1 MSDLRASNE
10 KDISVVTDFTTRSN
24 HRCFMTHG
32 ISFREGLSVLS
43 KSSPYAVSTEAVEET
58 NSIYQQI
65 KDQLYIEMPI
75 EQKVL
80 STIQSL
86 QSQNKKI
93 IFLCGSSGDGK
104 SEILTRCKK
113 KLSTTAKFH
122 LDATHSFAPNEN
134 AIQTLDRV
142 FEEYRNGTSPLV
154 VGINTGMLGN
164 YAASGSDT
172 FIQDNIRNYLQNDS
186 CDDEFVFINFE
197 DYPKF
202 EIDGNGYTADF
213 PAKILKRL
221 TRSEG
226 NLLREVFE
234 EDKSRLTD
242 LKSRILF
249 ANYELLSIPEVQ
261 EVIIQ
266 LLFKVRLVRDQFI
279 TARALLD
286 FLFGLVAGPKYL
298 FDNLFL
304 GFDNE
309 LVEKIVDFDPANLR
323 TKEIDRFILAYDLGL
338 TEAPFQGFEE
348 NLSSLGIYELSGS
361 HSFLRL
367 FYILK
372 EYEFSNNYHF
382 SFKKDF
388 SESVIDQYVEC
399 YQLHATYSG
408 DKADRKKLQS
418 FYKKTIVEAV
428 RKYINRNVQG
438 VGKDQFLV
446 SSVNGY
452 EMFSRLVI
460 EPNLEEIKN
469 ESSKSNSH
477 FYTFLIVN
485 NENTRPF
492 PININLLGLM
502 KGIIEGYRPNRHDKN
517 SVVLLDELA
526 ADLIKVANQ
535 SNELQMNAG
544 QRKFELKRIDDED
557 IEVSEVE
564 SA

>member
-1 MSDLRASNE
+1 
-10 KDISVVTDFTTRSN
+10 
-24 HRCFMTHG
+24 MTHG
-32 ISFREGLSVLS
+32 ISFLEGLSVLS
-43 KSSPYAVSTEAVEET
+43 KSSPYAVSTEAVQET
-58 NSIYQQI
+58 GSIYQQI

-86 QSQNKKI
+86 QPQNKKI

-104 SEILTRCKK
+104 SEILTRCKR
-113 KLSTTAKFH
+113 LLNSEIKFH

-142 FEEYRNGTSPLV
+142 FEDYQRGNTPLV
-154 VGINTGMLGN
+154 LGINTGMLGN
-164 YAASGSDT
+164 YAEGGSNT
-172 FIQDNIRNYLQNDS
+172 VIQSNIKKYLQNNS
-186 CDDEFVFINFE
+186 YDDEFVFINFE

-202 EIDGNGYTADF
+202 VIDDEGFRADF

-221 TRSEG
+221 TKSEG
-226 NLLREVFE
+226 NLLRDIFE
-234 EDKSRLTD
+234 EDKKRSTD
-242 LKSRILF
+242 SKNRILF

-261 EVIIQ
+261 KVILK

-309 LVEKIVDFDPANLR
+309 LAEKIVDFDPANFR
-323 TKEIDRFILAYDLGL
+323 TQEIDRFILAYSLGL
-338 TEAPFQGFEE
+338 TGPDFQNFEKS
-348 NLSSLGIYELSGS
+348 LSSLGIDKLSDS

-367 FYILK
+367 FYVFK
-372 EYEFSNNYHF
+372 EYDVSNNYHF
-382 SFKKDF
+382 NFSDDF
-388 SESVIDQYVEC
+388 SEPLIDQYVEC
-399 YQLHATYSG
+399 YQLHMSYSG
-408 DKADRKKLQS
+408 DKVDRKKLQG

-428 RKYINRNVQG
+428 RKYINRNVRV
-438 VGKDQFLV
+438 VGKDQFLI

-452 EMFSRLVI
+452 EVFSTLDI
-460 EPNLEEIKN
+460 QPNLEEIKT
-469 ESSKSNSH
+469 ESFKSNSYFH
-477 FYTFLIVN
+477 AFITVN
-485 NENTRPF
+485 EEKIRPF

-526 ADLIKVANQ
+526 ADLIKVANK
-535 SNELQMNAG
+535 SHELQMNAG